1 MMRSTT
7 SHPGTNIERVDGRYT
22 LKEIL
27 DTGSHVVYRARDLIK
42 GRDVAVKLEHCTQD
56 LSSLE
61 HEFHVLKKLQG
72 GTGFLQPV
80 FFGRELSYRALVLN
94 DVATPLCDIL
104 TSQGGHLDPDVVL
117 TVGHQL
123 VHRLE
128 HVHSHDY
135 IHCDIKPQNV
145 LIGTNTS
152 NYTVFLIDFGIAF
165 QYRHSA
171 TRAHVPCQQGCHF
184 VGTPSF
190 TSINHHLGIQST
202 RRDDL
207 ESLAYTLI
215 YLLQGSLPWF
225 SSIHPD
231 LSNDSILKLKQDTAV
246 DELCDG
252 LPELATFLHYS
263 RSLAY
268 TAKPDYDY
276 LRSLLHHR
284 VLNVST
290 SHGLLDFSVTDH
302 KRPTPPPYNRYE
314 GICDSSVS
322 LVTTPST
329 PVSMESTNRQKTYSG
344 HSDINAKGQ
353 RKKRARQSTQ
363 NQYCFTPCRSS
374 WLAQAQAC

>member
-1 MMRSTT
+1 MCSTT

-27 DTGSHVVYRARDLIK
+27 GTGSHVVYRARDLIK
-42 GRDVAVKLEHCTQD
+42 GRDVVVKLEHCTQD
-56 LSSLE
+56 PSLLE
-61 HEFHVLKKLQG
+61 HKFHISS
-72 GTGFLQPV
+72 TV
-80 FFGRELSYRALVLN
+80 FFSRKLSYCALVLN

-104 TSQGGHLDPDVVL
+104 TSQGGCLNPDVVL

-123 VHRLE
+123 VHRLK
-128 HVHSHDY
+128 HVHLHNY

-152 NYTVFLIDFGIAF
+152 NYTVFLIDF
-165 QYRHSA
+165 
-171 TRAHVPCQQGCHF
+171 AHVPCQQGCHF

-190 TSINHHLGIQST
+190 ASINHHLGIQST

-246 DELCDG
+246 DELCNG

-268 TAKPDYDY
+268 MAKPNYDY

-284 VLNVST
+284 ALNVST
-290 SHGLLDFSVTDH
+290 SRGLPDFSVTDY
-302 KRPTPPPYNRYE
+302 KRPTSPPYNRYK
-314 GICDSSVS
+314 GIRDSSVF

-329 PVSMESTNRQKTYSG
+329 PVLTESTNHQKMYSS

-353 RKKRARQSTQ
+353 RQVIPII
-363 NQYCFTPCRSS
+363 FTGSID
-374 WLAQAQAC
+374 